1 MEHLRDKTRQYTADQ
16 TAAIKLN
23 NQAAGVG
30 DLRQT
35 INVVSSALRAMAKN
49 VGAEESAAES
59 QAKKDLSNAQTEATA
74 KILEY
79 QNKYGENAASP
90 ENQEVLKQELATHFS
105 SKRGNYK
112 YDSASAVYDTGMDDF
127 INRTVAANHVYATK
141 ARIERTAKEKRA
153 AASAEAAAAKQFS
166 EGYGGVAVPFIQQ
179 AGQLGLE
186 GDIETMSQLTEEVL
200 PALGEMLEGANLTP
214 LQREIAIARTLEGAV
229 QNNIVQ
235 GLSSPRED
243 VRLATNLA
251 LNDQAEFERVIPA
264 SYINNHV
271 GMAARERVR
280 DWEFERTRLKH
291 QIQDLN
297 PDSPAYK
304 TAQERIDALDEQ
316 IQDYKET
323 GAFADQENW
332 EAGQK
337 KALRETLRDTVS
349 DYAKQ
354 QLGKQELQSRMAAF
368 EEQKKRASHAATD
381 PFDNSYLMDV
391 EALAKEEQRLE
402 SEEKRKKTLG
412 MVERLAAEEQV
423 SQSQDNIFSGWKPQ
437 DVAELYVN
445 YAKDK
450 QAYFDDF
457 ANSEEDK
464 EIYKTALEKVESLID
479 SGLTVEEAANA
490 AVGQQMTPVQKNED
504 GSYSAVEEPQM
515 SYIGGKKPKGF
526 WTEYAADLR
535 GYRDAMSE
543 VSMRTR
549 STYETKSEV
558 IEAVR
563 DLMRKPITNED
574 GDPVDFEKEGAK
586 VLHAMARLPLTE
598 DERVKMSNLIGQL
611 LLSNNEQVQ
620 QLRAL
625 FDSGDV
631 GFYVKSRHGG
641 AKGDGSLEDGG
652 IGRAIDYKD
661 EALESFDKKMWQA
674 QIEYQ
679 SRVVEMVV
687 DGASYEEIMAE
698 KKKIFTAAVDDFYRG
713 YMAVDLRPLREKV
726 ENKQP
731 AFQRINNI
739 VYEYKGDDPFGAPI
753 WLDHGR
759 LDTNRSFHN
768 FFEKSKFVD
777 MNPRTASKI
786 VKQQGVKAEDVAKEM
801 GAENE

>member
-59 QAKKDLSNAQTEATA
+59 QAEKDLSNAQTEATV

-402 SEEKRKKTLG
+402 SEEKRRKTLG
-412 MVERLAAEEQV
+412 IVERLAEE
-423 SQSQDNIFSGWKPQ
+423 
-437 DVAELYVN
+437 
-445 YAKDK
+445 
-450 QAYFDDF
+450 
-457 ANSEEDK
+457 EE
-464 EIYKTALEKVESLID
+464 
-479 SGLTVEEAANA
+479 NA
-490 AVGQQMTPVQKNED
+490 QMTKVQKKED
-504 GSYSAVEEPQM
+504 VSYSAIEEPQMSYIDGKKPENAQMTKVQKKEDVSYSAIEEPQM

-598 DERVKMSNLIGQL
+598 DERVKMSNMIGQL

-620 QLRAL
+620 QLRVL

-641 AKGDGSLEDGG
+641 AKGSGSLEDGG

-731 AFQRINNI
+731 AFQRINNV

-801 GAENE
+801 GAANE